1 MSVHLDK
8 LRKHYLQCAYGKER
22 TTDLTKDTML
32 CILSE
37 AIGTAFRTS
46 FVQAKSNSGKLVGL
60 LLPRWVTV
68 GIPDD

>member
-1 MSVHLDK
+1 
-8 LRKHYLQCAYGKER
+8 
-22 TTDLTKDTML
+22 ML

-60 LLPRWVTV
+60 LLPRWITV